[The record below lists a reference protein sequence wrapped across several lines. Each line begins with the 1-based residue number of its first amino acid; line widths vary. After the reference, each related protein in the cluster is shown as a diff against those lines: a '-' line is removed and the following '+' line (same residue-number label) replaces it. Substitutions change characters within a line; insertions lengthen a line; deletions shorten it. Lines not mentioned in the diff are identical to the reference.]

1 MGTPVTQMHEDLEQ
15 ILITEEQIAERIK
28 ELGAQISKDYEG
40 KELVLIGVLKG
51 AVIFLSDLVRQIT
64 IPVVYDFV
72 AIESYGP
79 TTRSSGVVRILK
91 DLDEPVESKHVVIV
105 EDIVDTGLTL
115 RVSYLRENIKSRAA
129 ASVKVCALLD
139 KPARREVDLEVDYSG
154 FIVPNKYV
162 VGYGL
167 DYNGQY
173 RRLPYIGVLRPEVYG
188 GG

>member
-1 MGTPVTQMHEDLEQ
+1 MGV
-15 ILITEEQIAERIK
+15 
-28 ELGAQISKDYEG
+28 
-40 KELVLIGVLKG
+40 
-51 AVIFLSDLVRQIT
+51 
-64 IPVVYDFV
+64 
-72 AIESYGP
+72 
-79 TTRSSGVVRILK
+79 
-91 DLDEPVESKHVVIV
+91 
-105 EDIVDTGLTL
+105 
-115 RVSYLRENIKSRAA
+115 
-129 ASVKVCALLD
+129 ALLD

>member
-1 MGTPVTQMHEDLEQ
+1 VKTLTKMHEDLKE
-15 ILITEEQIAERIK
+15 ILISEERIASRVA
-28 ELGAQISKDYEG
+28 ELAAQISTDYSGKD
-40 KELVLIGVLKG
+40 LVLVGVLKG
-51 AVIFLSDLVRQIT
+51 AVIFLGDLVRQLA

-91 DLDEPVESKHVVIV
+91 DLDEPVESKHVLIV

-139 KPARREVDLEVDYSG
+139 KPARREVDLQIDYSG
-154 FIVPNKYV
+154 FVVPNEFV

-167 DYNGQY
+167 DYNGRY
-173 RRLPYIGVLRPEVYG
+173 RQLPYVGILKPEVYG